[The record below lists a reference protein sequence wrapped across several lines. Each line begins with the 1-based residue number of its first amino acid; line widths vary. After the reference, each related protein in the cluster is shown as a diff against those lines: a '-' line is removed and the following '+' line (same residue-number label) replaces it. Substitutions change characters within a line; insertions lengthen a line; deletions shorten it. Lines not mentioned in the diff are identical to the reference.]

1 MFLAGIPIRD
11 RHVLEVAKLVGD
23 PELAAKLERAVERD
37 VSVLALTLEERR
49 AICDSLGEHPPPGL
63 HELRTTLHRQSE
75 WRRAAGL

>member
-11 RHVLEVAKLVGD
+11 ELVLEVAKLVGD
-23 PELAAKLERAVERD
+23 PELAAKLERAVDRD
-37 VSVLALTLEERR
+37 VSVLALTLEERH

-63 HELRTTLHRQSE
+63 GDLHTTLRDQLK

>member
-1 MFLAGIPIRD
+1 MFLAGIPIRGEF
-11 RHVLEVAKLVGD
+11 VLEMAKLVGN
-23 PELAAKLERAVERD
+23 PELAAKLERAVDRD

-63 HELRTTLHRQSE
+63 GDLRTTLAQQRD

>member
-11 RHVLEVAKLVGD
+11 RYVLEVAKLVGD

-63 HELRTTLHRQSE
+63 QELRTALQQRPA
-75 WRRAAGL
+75 WRRASET